1 MSCEGAESSDEVSE
15 MRFLPGTFNIVCPN
29 TIVRSLALLVNKHRV
44 LTNKGQG
51 FTLASALA
59 VPPAIQACGS
69 LCGLAIRRLELAGAA
84 LAASREAQFGGRTA
98 HYRVTSCSRSVHSRR
113 RTKAWVT
120 GEPIL
125 WGIARKIGAPYRS
138 ETIEVRVRSC
148 ALVIGAAAAAA
159 WDNWP

>member
-1 MSCEGAESSDEVSE
+1 MLCEGAESSDEVSE
-15 MRFLPGTFNIVCPN
+15 MRFLLGTFNIVYPD
-29 TIVRSLALLVNKHRV
+29 TIVRSLALLVYEYGV
-44 LTNKGQG
+44 LTDMGQG
-51 FTLASALA
+51 FALASALA

-120 GEPIL
+120 GEPTL
-125 WGIARKIGAPYRS
+125 CGIARKIGAPYRS
-138 ETIEVRVRSC
+138 EAIEVRVRLR
-148 ALVIGAAAAAA
+148 ALVIGAAAAA